1 MNILIGCDPE
11 LFVKDFNGS
20 LLSAHAMIPGT
31 KKYPHHVEKGAVQV
45 DGMALEFNIDPA
57 YTEQMFVDNVIH
69 VMAQMNR
76 MIRGHFYINPVAH
89 FGEEMIKAQ
98 PKEAVELGCDPDYNG
113 WSKEVNT
120 PPNVNAPFRTAS
132 GHIHVG
138 WGEKRDM
145 SSAMSFFEAADMAC
159 QLDFYLGL
167 PSLLIDKDT
176 TRKELYGKAG
186 AFRNKPYGM
195 EYRVLSNFWLTDP
208 YLMGWAYRA
217 ARKGAEDM
225 LTEKCFL
232 PVDCGDIQNVINTND
247 VESAMAIIDR
257 FAIEVPNVR

>member
-11 LFVKDFNGS
+11 LFVKDRNGE
-20 LLSAHAMIPGT
+20 LLSAHKMIPGT
-31 KKYPHHVEKGAVQV
+31 KKAPYYVDNGAVQV
-45 DGMALEFNIDPA
+45 DGMALEFNINPA
-57 YTEQMFVDNVIH
+57 DSERVFVENVIH
-69 VMAQMNR
+69 VMSQMRR

-89 FGEEMIKAQ
+89 FGSDMISQQ

-113 WSKEVNT
+113 WSHQVNT

-138 WGEKRDM
+138 WAENRDM
-145 SSAMSFFEAADMAC
+145 ASALSFFEAADMAC

-167 PSLLIDKDT
+167 PSLLVDKDT

-195 EYRVLSNFWLTDP
+195 EYRVLSNFWITDP
-208 YLMGWAYRA
+208 LLMGWAYRA
-217 ARKGAEDM
+217 AKKGAEDM
-225 LTEKCFL
+225 FNGKFL
-232 PVDCGDIQNVINTND
+232 PVDFGDIQSVINTND
-247 VESAMAIIDR
+247 VETAKILIDR
-257 FAIEVPNVR
+257 FSLEVPDVR